1 MFYWHFVTK
10 TLKVIVSYLY
20 DQPLKTTAMKNI
32 DLTTIKNFI
41 LTNALNGNVMLM
53 LHPSNFD
60 KLVKVSKNKVKSLCV
75 AGVSIIAD
83 DNNEVNEGEIDVLEV
98 KFS

>member
-1 MFYWHFVTK
+1 MK
-10 TLKVIVSYLY
+10 T
-20 DQPLKTTAMKNI
+20 NI

-60 KLVKVSKNKVKSLCV
+60 KLVTKGASKAKSLCV
-75 AGVSIIAD
+75 SGVNIIAD
-83 DNNEVNEGEIDVLEV
+83 NNNEVSENEIDVLEV
-98 KFS
+98 KFN